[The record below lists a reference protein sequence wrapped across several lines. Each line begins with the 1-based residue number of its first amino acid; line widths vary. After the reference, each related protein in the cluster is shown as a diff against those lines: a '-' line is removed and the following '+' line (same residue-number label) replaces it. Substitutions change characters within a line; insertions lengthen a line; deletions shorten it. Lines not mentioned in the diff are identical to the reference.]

1 MTVAGASHLRTCAT
15 LSRPLKTSRVR
26 ALGTTIAAYACTYL
40 TQRTLFVRNAASTA
54 IISGSGPTEA
64 RQLLV
69 DLSITR
75 YLVSSTVHMA
85 YMQQPQQ
92 LVLVDPRYCIP
103 QEVVLVMQE
112 NVGFKTDNFRIT
124 DTNGTPWFK

>member
-1 MTVAGASHLRTCAT
+1 M
-15 LSRPLKTSRVR
+15 
-26 ALGTTIAAYACTYL
+26 
-40 TQRTLFVRNAASTA
+40 
-54 IISGSGPTEA
+54 
-64 RQLLV
+64 

>member
-1 MTVAGASHLRTCAT
+1 
-15 LSRPLKTSRVR
+15 
-26 ALGTTIAAYACTYL
+26 
-40 TQRTLFVRNAASTA
+40 
-54 IISGSGPTEA
+54 
-64 RQLLV
+64 
-69 DLSITR
+69 
-75 YLVSSTVHMA
+75 MA